1 MHQNDTWLFEIG
13 SKKRW
18 FEIDWREIWRYR
30 DLLFLFVHR
39 NLITTYKQT
48 ILGPVWFFIQPL
60 FTAITFTLIFNNI
73 AGIKT
78 GTSPP
83 MLFNWAGIT
92 IWNYFTACLTETSDT
107 FKANAAIFG
116 KVYFPRLITPVS
128 VVITN
133 LVKMGI
139 QFLLFIFFYVFF
151 IFDGMSHVMDH
162 KVFFFPLL
170 VINMGLLGL
179 ALGMI
184 ISSMVTKYRDLKFLI
199 GFGVQLVM
207 YGSAVIYPFALI
219 KEKMPNYAW
228 LVEYNP
234 LAYIIETTRFVLLNE
249 GDFSWNGMLY
259 TVGITIFLLII
270 GLLLFHKTEK
280 SFIDTV

>member
-78 GTSPP
+78 GTIPP
-83 MLFNWAGIT
+83 MLFNLAGIT

-184 ISSMVTKYRDLKFLI
+184 ISSMVTNYRDLKFLI

>member
-78 GTSPP
+78 GTIPP
-83 MLFNWAGIT
+83 MLFNLAGIT

-219 KEKMPNYAW
+219 KEKMHNYAW

>member
-1 MHQNDTWLFEIG
+1 
-13 SKKRW
+13 
-18 FEIDWREIWRYR
+18 
-30 DLLFLFVHR
+30 
-39 NLITTYKQT
+39 
-48 ILGPVWFFIQPL
+48 
-60 FTAITFTLIFNNI
+60 
-73 AGIKT
+73 
-78 GTSPP
+78 
-83 MLFNWAGIT
+83 
-92 IWNYFTACLTETSDT
+92 
-107 FKANAAIFG
+107 
-116 KVYFPRLITPVS
+116 
-128 VVITN
+128 
-133 LVKMGI
+133 
-139 QFLLFIFFYVFF
+139 
-151 IFDGMSHVMDH
+151 MSHVMDH